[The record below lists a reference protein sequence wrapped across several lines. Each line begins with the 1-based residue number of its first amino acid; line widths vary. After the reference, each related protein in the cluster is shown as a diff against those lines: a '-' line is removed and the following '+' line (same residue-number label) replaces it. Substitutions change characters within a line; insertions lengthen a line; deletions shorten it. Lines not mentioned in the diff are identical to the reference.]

1 MKRECIPGTHRQNN
15 NPFSGSTRH
24 LPVNEARTQ
33 NPSGKLLT
41 TVFWD
46 LEGILPIEYM
56 EKGFT
61 ITEEK
66 STRKQSE
73 S

>member
-1 MKRECIPGTHRQNN
+1 MKPGIHRQNN

-33 NPSGKLLT
+33 NSSGKLLM

-66 STRKQSE
+66 STTKQSE